1 MNSVTDLRSAKWSS
15 DLQGVLELTES
26 HPSLIY
32 EIRQE
37 IWAEMVE
44 RYNWNEAGSQGLSI
58 SLLVEAHNIELE
70 FEHKVRNLV
79 FFLGWDGEHSTQ
91 WKFVL

>member
-1 MNSVTDLRSAKWSS
+1 M
-15 DLQGVLELTES
+15 
-26 HPSLIY
+26 
-32 EIRQE
+32 
-37 IWAEMVE
+37 
-44 RYNWNEAGSQGLSI
+44 NEAGSQGLSI

-91 WKFVL
+91 WRFVL

>member
-1 MNSVTDLRSAKWSS
+1 MNSVTDLRLAKWSS
-15 DLQGVLELTES
+15 DLQGISELTES
-26 HPSLIY
+26 HHSLIY

-44 RYNWNEAGSQGLSI
+44 RYNWNEAGMSI

-79 FFLGWDGEHSTQ
+79 FLLGWDGEHSTQ
-91 WKFVL
+91 WRFVL